1 MYKKGLKTLMV
12 MSSVLSL
19 TISGCGSG
27 GDTTTTGTATPAPT
41 ATPSAQTSMPAENVK
56 LTFWDENPGPNRTP
70 FYEELIKR
78 FEAKNP
84 SIKVEYVGIP
94 ASGAKQKYDV
104 SIAANDTP
112 DVAGINMVWL
122 SDFVAKGA
130 VNELDPYFKD
140 WSDKDKIASNIVEFD
155 RGLSADKKLYYLP
168 HTMFLD
174 ILWYRTDW
182 VKDAGLKAPTT
193 WDDFFTNIDKLT
205 DIKNNRYGFSIRG
218 GSGSINQ
225 LTSMIYA
232 YSGITEYFT
241 ADGKATVRD
250 PKIAEFLSKYV
261 ALYKKNT
268 PVSDI
273 TNSNKEMNAT
283 LDTGTSAMI
292 QHNFGSYN
300 DHVTNLGSDKFAG
313 VIPPKAAN
321 GKRVVVPVANGLVM
335 FKNSKHPQEAWKFLS
350 FLMNADSQTY
360 WNQNIGQM
368 PTNTDALKSDYVKN
382 TQHIQQGAEAL
393 ADKETVSL
401 RLPFELPDY
410 TKITTQQ
417 LEPEFQKLLTGKTS
431 VEEFV
436 NGWATSIEKAKKD
449 YDAAMKK

>member
-1 MYKKGLKTLMV
+1 MYKKGLKMLV
-12 MSSVLSL
+12 VVGSALSL
-19 TISGCGSG
+19 TLTGCGN
-27 GDTTTTGTATPAPT
+27 GDTAAGTASP
-41 ATPSAQTSMPAENVK
+41 ATPSSAPSVQPSASTEKVK
-56 LTFWDENPGPNRTP
+56 ITFWDENPGPNRTP

-78 FEAKNP
+78 FQAKNP
-84 SIKVEYVGIP
+84 NIEVEYVGIP

-104 SIAANDTP
+104 AIAANDTP

-130 VNELDPYFKD
+130 VQELDTYFKD
-140 WSDKDKIASNIVEFD
+140 WSDKDKVAPNILEFD
-155 RGLSADKKLYYLP
+155 RSLNADKKLYYLP

-193 WDDFFTNIDKLT
+193 WDDFFTDIDKLT

-225 LTSMIYA
+225 LTSMMYA
-232 YSGITEYFT
+232 YSGIGEYFT

-250 PKIAEFLSKYV
+250 PKMAEFLTKYV

-268 PVSDI
+268 PVSDV
-273 TNSNKEMNAT
+273 TNSNKEMNASF
-283 LDTGTSAMI
+283 DTGTAAMI

-300 DHVTNLGSDKFAG
+300 DHLTNLGADKFAG

-321 GKRVVVPVANGLVM
+321 GKRVVVPVANGLVQ
-335 FKNSKHPQEAWKFLS
+335 FKKSKHPQEAWKFLS
-350 FLMNADSQTY
+350 FLMGAESQTY

-368 PTNTDALKSDYVKN
+368 PTNTDALNSDYVKN
-382 TQHIQQGAEAL
+382 TQHIQQGAQVL
-393 ADKETVSL
+393 ADKDTISL
-401 RLPFELPDY
+401 KLPNELPDY

-417 LEPEFQKLLTGKTS
+417 LEPDFQKLLTGKMS
-431 VEEFV
+431 VDEFI
-436 NGWATSIEKAKKD
+436 NGWATSMEKAKKD

>member
-1 MYKKGLKTLMV
+1 MYTKGLKMLLV
-12 MSSVLSL
+12 VGSALSL
-19 TISGCGSG
+19 TLSGCSSG
-27 GDTTTTGTATPAPT
+27 GSSTTTETTAPKPTTAPT
-41 ATPSAQTSMPAENVK
+41 AQATNPAEKVK

-78 FEAKNP
+78 FQAKNP
-84 SIKVEYVGIP
+84 NIQVEYVGIP

-130 VNELDPYFKD
+130 VQELDPYFKD
-140 WSDKDKIASNIVEFD
+140 WSEKDKIAANIVEFD

-193 WDDFFTNIDKLT
+193 WGDFFTNIDKLT

-218 GSGSINQ
+218 GAGSINQ

-232 YSGITEYFT
+232 YSGISEYFT
-241 ADGKATVRD
+241 PDGKATVRD
-250 PKIAEFLSKYV
+250 PKITEFLNKYV

-268 PVSDI
+268 PVSDV

-283 LDTGTSAMI
+283 FDTGTSAMI

-300 DHVTNLGSDKFAG
+300 DHVTNLGNDKFAG
-313 VIPPKAAN
+313 VIPPKADN

-350 FLMNADSQTY
+350 FLMSADSQTY

-368 PTNTDALKSDYVKN
+368 PTNTDSLNSDYVKT
-382 TQHIQQGAEAL
+382 TQHIQQGAEVL
-393 ADKETVSL
+393 ADKDTIAL
-401 RLPFELPDY
+401 KLPTHLPDY

-417 LEPEFQKLLTGKTS
+417 LEPDFQRVLTGKMT
-431 VEEFV
+431 VADFV
-436 NGWATSIEKAKKD
+436 NGWATSMEKAKAD
-449 YDAAMKK
+449 YEAAMKK